1 MTDLA
6 QIEKAL
12 AAHGEKVEGKLAEFE
27 NSLRDSGDVS
37 AKVKA
42 DLKALT
48 DDYAGMHKDL
58 QALTDELTALNQ
70 QGTALAA
77 AHEPQKS
84 MGAQFAESDQ
94 LQKFI
99 DRQSSKASMTF
110 QNNTITGED
119 GGGQPTDDIVPKQ
132 NMPGI
137 VGGAFR
143 ALRFLDIVPRGVAT
157 GNQIHYTREL
167 TFVNNA
173 AETAEGAQKPESD
186 LTFEPVDV
194 PVRTIPHFLKASRQ
208 VLDDAPQLMTY
219 IDVRMRHGVRQR
231 AESQLINGDGTGQN
245 ISGILDPANHTNVAP
260 APGEN
265 LFDYANRLK
274 YQVIASD
281 YTPDVYLVNPA
292 DWGTVE
298 REKGTDGHYIAANG
312 IVGYLQNGLVPTLW
326 GLPVLPSNN
335 VPAGQMICASLDA
348 LMFWER
354 QAVTVEVFDQNEND
368 VETNLIT
375 IRGEMRGAFTVF
387 RPAAVAAGTIIAP

>member
-42 DLKALT
+42 DLKALA

-70 QGTALAA
+70 KGTQLASQQAA
-77 AHEPQKS
+77 AES
-84 MGAQFAESDQ
+84 MGKQFANSDALERFKAGEST
-94 LQKFI
+94 
-99 DRQSSKASMTF
+99 KASMTF
-110 QNNTITGED
+110 QANTITGET
-119 GGGQPTDDIVPKQ
+119 GGNPTDDIVPKQ

-143 ALRFLDIVPRGVAT
+143 ALRFLDVVPRGEAI
-157 GNQIHYTREL
+157 GNQVHYTREL
-167 TFVNNA
+167 LWTNNA
-173 AETAEGAQKPESD
+173 AETAEAAQKPESV
-186 LTFEPVDV
+186 LTFEPQDV
-194 PVRTIPHFLKASRQ
+194 PVRTIPHLIKASKQ

-231 AESQLINGDGTGQN
+231 AEAQLINGDGTGQN
-245 ISGILDPANHTNVAP
+245 ISGILASGNFTPVVPVAS
-260 APGEN
+260 EN

-274 YQVIASD
+274 TQVITSD
-281 YTPDVYLVNPA
+281 YVPDVFLVNPA
-292 DWGTVE
+292 DWGAVE
-298 REKGTDGHYIAANG
+298 RAKATDGQYLAANG

-354 QAVTVEVFDQNEND
+354 QAVTVEIFDQNEND
-368 VETNLIT
+368 VETNLMT
-375 IRGEMRGAFTVF
+375 IRAEMRGAFTVF
-387 RPAAVAAGTIIAP
+387 RPAAVAAGTILAP